1 MGNGMEGY
9 AVWGSP
15 SPCVGAV
22 RSARG
27 VTPRACSVHGVRSL
41 CRQLCSTPV
50 LSGHRLGG
58 SGRNNRVPAGK
69 QGAVLTWGTEM
80 PSLAD
85 GCSGHSAAPCAPSG
99 MGSCSW
105 AELSVISMRAPRH
118 LLVDMETS
126 QII

>member
-1 MGNGMEGY
+1 MGIPE
-9 AVWGSP
+9 
-15 SPCVGAV
+15 
-22 RSARG
+22 
-27 VTPRACSVHGVRSL
+27 SL
-41 CRQLCSTPV
+41 CRCCAVCQGGDTPSLLCARRALLVPSALQHPCP
-50 LSGHRLGG
+50 LWAS
-58 SGRNNRVPAGK
+58 SGRQWEEQPCSCWKA
-69 QGAVLTWGTEM
+69 GAVLTWGTEM